1 MTAADRPASA
11 ADPAEAGARPTTAG
25 GDAVRVA
32 VRARPLVPH
41 ERAARAKEAVRVAGD
56 TKSVVVGADR
66 VFAFD
71 VAFGTASS
79 QVEVYEDCVA
89 PLVESCFAGEEAPVP
104 SQRRGSGSQPPAL
117 FG

>member
-1 MTAADRPASA
+1 M
-11 ADPAEAGARPTTAG
+11 
-25 GDAVRVA
+25 
-32 VRARPLVPH
+32 RARPLVPH